1 MKRIFL
7 YLVICLALL
16 VTAEILNFRGA
27 TPKWVQEIG
36 VLFDCI
42 MVGGVGGVLYCLRA
56 IYLNAC
62 VRKDWDREWHPWYY
76 IRPLVSLITGG
87 VSWLFLKAG
96 LLVLDAS
103 QATEPSNLG
112 FLALAFVAGYNVDK
126 FLGKVEQISEATWG
140 INKSR
145 SANINNSTSEVE

>member
-1 MKRIFL
+1 M
-7 YLVICLALL
+7 LL
-16 VTAEILNFRGA
+16 VSAGISNFRGA
-27 TPKWVQEIG
+27 TPTWVQDIG
-36 VLFDCI
+36 ILFDCI
-42 MVGGVGGVLYCLRA
+42 IVGGLGGVLYCLRA

-62 VRKDWDREWHPWYY
+62 VRKNWDKEWHPWYY

-96 LLVLDAS
+96 LLVLDAA

-126 FLGKVEQISEATWG
+126 FLGKIEQISEATWG
-140 INKSR
+140 ITKSR
-145 SANINNSTSEVE
+145 SANMTDSTKEEK